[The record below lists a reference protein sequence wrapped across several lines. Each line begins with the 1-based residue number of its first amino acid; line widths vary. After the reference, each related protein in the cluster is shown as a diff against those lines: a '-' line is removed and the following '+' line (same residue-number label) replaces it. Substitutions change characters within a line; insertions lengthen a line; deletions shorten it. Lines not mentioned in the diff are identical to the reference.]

1 MTGPVT
7 DDAGKDGAGRGNA
20 GKGDAGKGG
29 AGKGGAGKGDA
40 GKDGAP
46 PAPPPLAGT
55 VFDSHC
61 HLDAMSAR
69 SGRSRRGEPAT
80 AEFTAAVLAEA
91 AAVGV
96 TRVVNVGC
104 EVGEWASALD
114 STAHPDVY
122 AALAVH
128 PTEVAGL
135 TEEHYRELAE
145 LLRHPK
151 VVAVGETGLDY
162 YWDRTEPA
170 DQQRH
175 FRRHIELSKQVGKPL
190 VIHDRQ
196 AHADV
201 LRILREEGAPPAGVI
216 FHAFSGDA
224 EMARECVAA
233 GYLLS
238 FSGVLTFD
246 NAPALREAAS
256 VTPLEQLLVET
267 DAPFLTPHPH
277 RGKPNAP
284 YLIPHLVRRLSEE
297 KDVPESVVCATISAT
312 GARVFGW

>member
-1 MTGPVT
+1 MTGGSSSSDRSERNQP
-7 DDAGKDGAGRGNA
+7 
-20 GKGDAGKGG
+20 
-29 AGKGGAGKGDA
+29 
-40 GKDGAP
+40 P
-46 PAPPPLAGT
+46 PAPAPLAGT

-69 SGRSRRGEPAT
+69 AGRSRRGEPAGP
-80 AEFTAAVLAEA
+80 EYTAAVLADA
-91 AAVGV
+91 AAVGI

-104 EVGEWASALD
+104 EVGEWDSALRPTD
-114 STAHPDVY
+114 HEGVY

-128 PTEVAGL
+128 PTEVSGL
-135 TEEHYRELAE
+135 TEAHYRELAK
-145 LLRHPK
+145 LLRHPR

-175 FRRHIELSKQVGKPL
+175 FRRHIELAKEVGKPL
-190 VIHDRQ
+190 VIHDRD

-201 LRILREEGAPPAGVI
+201 LRILREEGAPPAGVV

-238 FSGVLTFD
+238 FSGVLTFG
-246 NAPALREAAS
+246 NAPALREAAA
-256 VTPLEQLLVET
+256 VTPLNSCWWRPT
-267 DAPFLTPHPH
+267 
-277 RGKPNAP
+277 
-284 YLIPHLVRRLSEE
+284 RRS
-297 KDVPESVVCATISAT
+297 
-312 GARVFGW
+312 